1 MIYPSDK
8 NLSQDEDLKKLS
20 SRTEELLSRLNDL
33 SNNLNTQLKPNN
45 PKPPTT
51 TNMVVNSSSASGQ
64 TLQPVEGTNLY
75 SINVPP
81 LNGKSHQS
89 QYLEKREERIQT
101 TENGLGFLTTK
112 KTSIFTEQQHH
123 IHSPGKKEGNIPTS
137 SPVSDF
143 NHISGLT
150 NTQPNPNSRFELPVF
165 EEYERDLKTENP
177 YNTNQSPPLNQT
189 NKYTENL
196 YTTQTQTQTKAPAQ
210 EQQQYQPVNFNNYSK
225 PEIPPVNKTTEE
237 KNILK
242 PAAVYNPRNYRS
254 PETEEPEFDRHERA
268 KQIAEKLNSK
278 NQEIKKRLNK
288 YSSRIHVSSQV
299 DNLKLFGWLILGI
312 SPFIPA
318 QLIKDDILLI
328 FSCTSL
334 SILLGIFFCMVAL
347 RLVEISELTRWAHNQ
362 ILQIRVDLDEQR
374 KEDDEY

>member
-33 SNNLNTQLKPNN
+33 SNNLNTQLKTNN
-45 PKPPTT
+45 PKPPT
-51 TNMVVNSSSASGQ
+51 NMVVNAVPNSGQ

-81 LNGKSHQS
+81 LSGKSHQS

-112 KTSIFTEQQHH
+112 KTSIFTEQHH
-123 IHSPGKKEGNIPTS
+123 IHSPSQPEENPIIS
-137 SPVSDF
+137 SS
-143 NHISGLT
+143 ISGLT
-150 NTQPNPNSRFELPVF
+150 NTQPNPASRFELPVF
-165 EEYERDLKTENP
+165 EEYERDLKPEKP
-177 YNTNQSPPLNQT
+177 PSQPLNQT
-189 NKYTENL
+189 NKYAKNL
-196 YTTQTQTQTKAPAQ
+196 YSAQTKPITPAQ
-210 EQQQYQPVNFNNYSK
+210 EPQQQYQPVNFNNYSK
-225 PEIPPVNKTTEE
+225 PEIPPVNKQTEE

-242 PAAVYNPRNYRS
+242 PAAVYNPHNYRN
-254 PETEEPEFDRHERA
+254 PEAEEAEFDRHERA

-288 YSSRIHVSSQV
+288 YSSRVHVSSQV
-299 DNLKLFGWLILGI
+299 DNLKAFGWLILVI

-318 QLIKDDILLI
+318 QLIKDDFLLVL
-328 FSCTSL
+328 SCTSL

-362 ILQIRVDLDEQR
+362 ILQIRTDLDEQR
-374 KEDDEY
+374 KEDEEY